1 MIFDS
6 MKEQFHRVSI
16 KVSKLAGSMLAFGIA
31 ISIIIIWLVVG
42 PITHYSNTWLL
53 VINTITD
60 VVIFLMVFSIQN
72 TQVRDSKAIQLKL
85 DELIIADKKARNA
98 FVGLESLTDDE
109 LTEIDEE
116 FEQLLKSLKGPSA
129 LHKLHKKIDEEK
141 AQRFSITRE
150 AGKLVGTVFSPFT
163 SDDKNKT

>member
-1 MIFDS
+1 
-6 MKEQFHRVSI
+6 MKEIFHKVSI
-16 KVSKLAGSMLAFGIA
+16 KVSKLAGSMLTFAAA
-31 ISIIIIWLVVG
+31 ILVVVIWLIVG
-42 PITHYSNTWLL
+42 PWEHYSNTWLL
-53 VINTITD
+53 AINTITD

-109 LTEIDEE
+109 LTEIDQE
-116 FEQLLKSLKGPSA
+116 FEELLSSLKGPSA

-141 AQRFSITRE
+141 ASRFSLSRQ
-150 AGKLVGTVFSPFT
+150 AGKIVGSVINTLT
-163 SDDKNKT
+163 GEDKS

>member
-1 MIFDS
+1 
-6 MKEQFHRVSI
+6 MKEQFHKVSI
-16 KVSKLAGSMLAFGIA
+16 KVSKLAGSVLAFGVA
-31 ISIIIIWLVVG
+31 ISIIIIWLIIG
-42 PITHYSNTWLL
+42 PLTHYSNTWLL
-53 VINTITD
+53 VISAITD

-98 FVGLESLTDDE
+98 FIGLESLTDDE

-116 FEQLLKSLKGPSA
+116 FEQLLSSLKKPSA

-141 AQRFSITRE
+141 AQRFSLTRQ
-150 AGKLVGTVFSPFT
+150 AGKIVGSVLSPFT
-163 SDDKNKT
+163 GEDKK

>member
-1 MIFDS
+1 
-6 MKEQFHRVSI
+6 MKEQFHKVSI

-31 ISIIIIWLVVG
+31 VSIIIIWLIIG
-42 PITHYSNTWLL
+42 PWTHYSNTWLL

-85 DELIIADKKARNA
+85 DELIIANKKARNA

-109 LTEIDEE
+109 LTEIDAE
-116 FEQLLKSLKGPSA
+116 FEQLLASLKGPSI

-141 AQRFSITRE
+141 AHRFSLTRQ
-150 AGKLVGTVFSPFT
+150 AGKIVGTVFSPFT
-163 SDDKNKT
+163 SEDKK

>member
-1 MIFDS
+1 
-6 MKEQFHRVSI
+6 MKEQFHKVSI

-31 ISIIIIWLVVG
+31 ISIIVVWLLVG
-42 PITHYSNTWLL
+42 PLTHYSNTWLL
-53 VINTITD
+53 TINTITD

-98 FVGLESLTDDE
+98 FIGLESLTDDE
-109 LTEIDEE
+109 LTEIDDE

-141 AQRFSITRE
+141 AQRFSITRQ
-150 AGKLVGTVFSPFT
+150 AGKIVGSVFSPFT
-163 SDDKNKT
+163 STSEEKK